1 VISVQRRELLQLIAA
16 ITGCAFAG
24 RDALWA
30 AADLESPLPYSDS
43 DVEFLDE
50 VAETIMPKTDTPGAR
65 DAAVGRFIA
74 RYSAACYPPEHI
86 ALLKAGIP
94 DIDAQMQVLQGKG
107 FRQATAAAKIS
118 LLTQIDRQAKEHAR
132 QAGANQ
138 VAAKPGE
145 NSPHYFT
152 LMKQLTLYGFFTS
165 EPGATRVVRYRPNPG
180 KYKGCIPYVDGD
192 TFWAW

>member
-1 VISVQRRELLQLIAA
+1 MQRRELIQLIVAL
-16 ITGCAFAG
+16 TGCAFVG
-24 RDALWA
+24 DDAPWA

-43 DVEFLDE
+43 DVEFLDD
-50 VAETIMPKTDTPGAR
+50 VAETILPRTDTPGAR
-65 DAAVGRFIA
+65 DAAVGAFMA

-86 ALLKAGIP
+86 ALLKSGLL

-107 FRQATAAAKIS
+107 FRQANTAAKIS

-132 QAGANQ
+132 LAD
-138 VAAKPGE
+138 AKTRDE
-145 NSPHYFT
+145 SPHYFT

-165 EPGATRVVRYRPNPG
+165 EPGATRVVRYRPVPG
-180 KYKGCIPYVDGD
+180 KYKGCIPYVKGE

>member
-1 VISVQRRELLQLIAA
+1 MQRRELIQLIAA
-16 ITGCAFAG
+16 LTGCAFVG
-24 RDALWA
+24 HDALWA
-30 AADLESPLPYSDS
+30 AGDPKAPFPYSDS
-43 DVEFLDE
+43 DVDFLDD
-50 VAETIMPKTDTPGAR
+50 VADTILPTTDTPGAR

-86 ALLKAGIP
+86 ALLKSGLA

-107 FRQATAAAKIS
+107 FRQANAAAKIS
-118 LLTQIDRQAKEHAR
+118 LLTQIDRQAKEQAR
-132 QAGANQ
+132 LAE
-138 VAAKPGE
+138 AKPGD

-165 EPGATRVVRYRPNPG
+165 ELGATRVARYRPVPG
-180 KYKGCIPYVDGD
+180 KYRGCIPYLKGE